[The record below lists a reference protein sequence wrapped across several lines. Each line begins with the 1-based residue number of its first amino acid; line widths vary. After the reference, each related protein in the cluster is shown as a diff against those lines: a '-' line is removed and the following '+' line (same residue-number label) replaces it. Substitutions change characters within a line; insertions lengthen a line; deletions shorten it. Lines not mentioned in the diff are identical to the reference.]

1 MSSSEVVQWVSIHQ
15 LLIIFQLQ
23 TGFLG
28 IKRKAKLRAYEL
40 LNAGGDSYDFLEL
53 GRHFGIY
60 LKALTG
66 FLKVTWKSFL
76 RRPGGSSYN
85 CQFRCFRIHLAADL
99 IDQVDRIFVAKRVV
113 PITGANSLAN
123 FGTVNELSP

>member
-113 PITGANSLAN
+113 LITGANSLAN